1 MAHLG
6 PHLYSE
12 DSEAI
17 VEPAS
22 DVFEIDDFTSP
33 SDWEKVGTY
42 MSQHYKIIVLEE
54 KIFTP
59 AVVTYL
65 NKILSMPLI
74 HSSLLQD

>member
-42 MSQHYKIIVLEE
+42 LSIVQNYNS
-54 KIFTP
+54 K
-59 AVVTYL
+59 VVL
-65 NKILSMPLI
+65 AFSPILLSYVCP
-74 HSSLLQD
+74 

>member
-12 DSEAI
+12 DSDII

-33 SDWEKVGTY
+33 SDWEKVKFY
-42 MSQHYKIIVLEE
+42 
-54 KIFTP
+54 
-59 AVVTYL
+59 
-65 NKILSMPLI
+65 
-74 HSSLLQD
+74 

>member
-12 DSEAI
+12 GSEEI

-33 SDWEKVGTY
+33 SDWEKV
-42 MSQHYKIIVLEE
+42 L
-54 KIFTP
+54 P
-59 AVVTYL
+59 YL
-65 NKILSMPLI
+65 DNWAKTFYF
-74 HSSLLQD
+74 

>member
-6 PHLYSE
+6 PHHYSE

-33 SDWEKVGTY
+33 SDWEKVEIY
-42 MSQHYKIIVLEE
+42 
-54 KIFTP
+54 F
-59 AVVTYL
+59 
-65 NKILSMPLI
+65 
-74 HSSLLQD
+74 SSVQNCNSSIKCYENSHLFY